1 MMSDL
6 EIAVKT
12 ERDHQ
17 KWDDMI
23 KSINMVTRVKVSII
37 MQASQGKTTRVA
49 NKIYGWHDRVKMI
62 NIIYYIIANMINR
75 IHVPGLVKMRTEQ
88 LAR

>member
-23 KSINMVTRVKVSII
+23 KSINTVTRVKVSII
-37 MQASQGKTTRVA
+37 MQVSQGKTTRVA
-49 NKIYGWHDRVKMI
+49 NKIYG
-62 NIIYYIIANMINR
+62 
-75 IHVPGLVKMRTEQ
+75 
-88 LAR
+88 

>member
-23 KSINMVTRVKVSII
+23 KSINTVTRVKVSII

-49 NKIYGWHDRVKMI
+49 FTVDMTELKYKHF
-62 NIIYYIIANMINR
+62 YYIIANMINR
-75 IHVPGLVKMRTEQ
+75 IHGPGIVKMRTEQ

>member
-1 MMSDL
+1 MTSVLCIILKELFSIYFINFSQKAQHNGNTLQKMMSDL

-23 KSINMVTRVKVSII
+23 KSINTVTRVKVSII

-49 NKIYGWHDRVKMI
+49 NKIYG
-62 NIIYYIIANMINR
+62 
-75 IHVPGLVKMRTEQ
+75 
-88 LAR
+88 

>member
-1 MMSDL
+1 MTSVLCIILKEHFSINFIIFSQKAQHNGNTLQKMMSDL

-23 KSINMVTRVKVSII
+23 KSINTVTRVKVSII

-49 NKIYGWHDRVKMI
+49 NKIYG
-62 NIIYYIIANMINR
+62 
-75 IHVPGLVKMRTEQ
+75 
-88 LAR
+88 